1 MAEQGAR
8 KLPAKP
14 GLPSGLSAFAAKLA
28 VPRLSALFIAVAA
41 LHANGGVVLAATPQ
55 FDSHYA
61 YARSGSCSY
70 SASATCRQRLRVR
83 YAQAVAGS
91 TPNRALVVE
100 FGPGSVRLRGSAESL
115 QLEVHDSTI
124 AAVLAAMGRA
134 FAVRYRSSI
143 PLDDAISGTYVGS
156 LGRVI
161 GRVLAG
167 YDYTIKH
174 QGYAVEVSVLGK
186 HGEQALPA
194 APAAV
199 TPLRHGRCGRS
210 AGHQAACAPI

>member
-8 KLPAKP
+8 KLLAKP
-14 GLPSGLSAFAAKLA
+14 ELPSGICAFAAKLA
-28 VPRLSALFIAVAA
+28 VPTLSALFIACAA
-41 LHANGGVVLAATPQ
+41 LHANGGSAA
-55 FDSHYA
+55 
-61 YARSGSCSY
+61 SGP
-70 SASATCRQRLRVR
+70 
-83 YAQAVAGS
+83 
-91 TPNRALVVE
+91 TPNGAVIVE
-100 FGPGSVRLRGSAESL
+100 FGPGSVRLQGSAESL
-115 QLEVHDSTI
+115 QLEARDSTI

-143 PLDDAISGTYVGS
+143 LLDDAISGTYVGS

-161 GRVLAG
+161 GRVLAR

-174 QGYAVEVSVLGK
+174 QDYAVEVSILGK

-194 APAAV
+194 APEAV
-199 TPLRHGRCGRS
+199 APVRHRRCGRS